1 MKRFCLL
8 GWCAA
13 LIAAVVSPRPSL
25 SWSIGALLLLGFTL
39 ALIVLF
45 VGFLGRRIGRRRRGV
60 RWVLLTIVILLPTA
74 VLGLHRLNPP
84 DDKARIKR
92 TIEAIATSGDPAYCG
107 TEMTTAY
114 LEQTTGT
121 RPPFADDVCRNAAGV
136 FPADSV
142 SVSEVAISGD
152 RATALVANRGGS
164 FDGSNLLVRLHD
176 DGGWKLDRLVAFEK
190 FDRRRFNRAYRG
202 LLLASGASP
211 SAAACALRKTG
222 SLSNPEL
229 EHVLLHEESRVFVPI
244 GVACDRPG
252 TERRTVQA
260 MANPRTGFPS
270 AVVECAAA
278 KLRSSSDTKL
288 VRLQQSLVAYN
299 ELILSCDPEALVDF
313 QQRQLSR
320 NDTLSAEAVACALA
334 IFRRLPPV
342 KAIRL
347 TYDEVRYERLIER
360 CKR

>member
-1 MKRFCLL
+1 MKYVCLL
-8 GWCAA
+8 GCGVGLA
-13 LIAAVVSPRPSL
+13 LVLAFPCPSAL
-25 SWSIGALLLLGFTL
+25 GIVGAL
-39 ALIVLF
+39 LF
-45 VGFLGRRIGRRRRGV
+45 VGFALALIALFAGFLARAIGARRSRVKWSLLAVVVVLPAAVFGLGS
-60 RWVLLTIVILLPTA
+60 
-74 VLGLHRLNPP
+74 LNAPEA
-84 DDKARIKR
+84 KTQIER
-92 TIEAIATSGDPAYCG
+92 TIQAIATSGDPAYCA
-107 TEMTTAY
+107 TKMTTAY

-121 RPPFADDVCRNAAGV
+121 RSPFADDVCRNAAGA

-142 SVSEVAISGD
+142 SVSAIAISGD

-164 FDGSNLLVRLHD
+164 FDGSDLLVRLTD
-176 DGGWKLDRLVAFEK
+176 DKGWKLDRLVAFEK
-190 FDRRRFNRAYRG
+190 LDRQRFNRAYRG

-252 TERRTVQA
+252 TERRTVEA
-260 MANPRTGFPS
+260 MANSRTGFPP

-288 VRLQQSLVAYN
+288 VRLQQSLIAYN

-320 NDTLSAEAVACALA
+320 NDALSAEAVACALA

-347 TYDEVRYERLIER
+347 TYDEVRYESLIER
-360 CKR
+360 CKI